1 MPIAIALI
9 VVAVVLVAMALIGL
23 IWAGIVLLGYAY
35 GALAVYLI
43 WRSNRKYVELSQSV
57 QREADRQRLFNEQE
71 IRAWRRSIEL
81 AERSASRR
89 EKALRRFDSTRD
101 PKD

>member
-9 VVAVVLVAMALIGL
+9 VVAVVLTMALIGL
-23 IWAGIVLLGYAY
+23 IWAVIVLLGYACA
-35 GALAVYLI
+35 ALAVYLI
-43 WRSNRKYVELSQSV
+43 WRSNRRHAEMSASV

-71 IRAWRRSIEL
+71 LRAWRRSIET